1 MADLPITRTGT
12 SPISRIMREFDP
24 FERMRELMGF
34 DPFEQMGRML
44 AGREPGSYAFVPA
57 FEVKE
62 TPDAF
67 VFKADVPGV
76 QERDLDITLTGDRL
90 TISGRREVEK
100 RNENERYYT
109 YECSYGAFS
118 RSFTLPEGVD
128 ADRIDANL
136 QSGVLTVRLPKAPE
150 VQPKRIQLQ
159 GGRQVQGG
167 QQAQAGQQGQAGQQM
182 QQPGKK
188 P

>member
-1 MADLPITRTGT
+1 MADVSITRTGS
-12 SPISRIMREFDP
+12 SPISRLMREFDP

-34 DPFEQMGRML
+34 DPLEQMSRML
-44 AGREPGSYAFVPA
+44 AGREPAGYTFIPA

-67 VFKADVPGV
+67 IFKADVPGV

-100 RNENERYYT
+100 REENERYYT
-109 YECSYGAFS
+109 YECSYGTFS

-128 ADRIDANL
+128 ADKIDANL
-136 QSGVLTVRLPKAPE
+136 HSGVLTVRLPKAPE
-150 VQPKRIQLQ
+150 VQPKRISLQ
-159 GGRQVQGG
+159 GGRQAQPAQGG
-167 QQAQAGQQGQAGQQM
+167 QQQ
-182 QQPGKK
+182 GKK